1 MEKET
6 PSRPFLAQGGANLCS
21 VLRGKVALDTQRL
34 APGLSKR
41 CRGRDYRLKGARFS
55 NEREYKEQW
64 ANPMLSTSLILRG
77 QARAQEYRIRVDYDL
92 SRSEDNRPRANPRP
106 ARDKLKRASVE
117 PVSGT
122 DKGLSVV
129 GQGIW
134 SMTTILSFLS
144 FFCFSSLF
152 SFLSCLSCLLSSLA
166 VALHAKPIA
175 TMVQRTIF
183 LSVFIGGLGA

>member
-1 MEKET
+1 
-6 PSRPFLAQGGANLCS
+6 
-21 VLRGKVALDTQRL
+21 
-34 APGLSKR
+34 
-41 CRGRDYRLKGARFS
+41 
-55 NEREYKEQW
+55 
-64 ANPMLSTSLILRG
+64 MLSTSLILRG

-134 SMTTILSFLS
+134 SMTTIFILLLLLLLILFLVFRLAYLAYCLPWRS
-144 FFCFSSLF
+144 RYMQSQLPRWYKGRYFLVFS
-152 SFLSCLSCLLSSLA
+152 
-166 VALHAKPIA
+166 
-175 TMVQRTIF
+175 
-183 LSVFIGGLGA
+183 

>member
-6 PSRPFLAQGGANLCS
+6 PSGPFLAQGGANLCS

-122 DKGLSVV
+122 EKGLSVV
-129 GQGIW
+129 G
-134 SMTTILSFLS
+134 
-144 FFCFSSLF
+144 
-152 SFLSCLSCLLSSLA
+152 
-166 VALHAKPIA
+166 
-175 TMVQRTIF
+175 
-183 LSVFIGGLGA
+183 

>member
-1 MEKET
+1 MI
-6 PSRPFLAQGGANLCS
+6 PCS
-21 VLRGKVALDTQRL
+21 QRL
-34 APGLSKR
+34 NVTISVSVFRVVIVLSHIR
-41 CRGRDYRLKGARFS
+41 RGMGKS
-55 NEREYKEQW
+55 NALYESHPPR
-64 ANPMLSTSLILRG
+64 
-77 QARAQEYRIRVDYDL
+77 QARAQDYRIRVDYDL

-134 SMTTILSFLS
+134 SMSTILS

-183 LSVFIGGLGA
+183 LSVLIGGLGS